1 MLRLMTTNQTTDA
14 FDTGQ
19 LAFALAAEAPAAVL
33 EPDQP
38 TWTPE
43 DGDFN

>member
-1 MLRLMTTNQTTDA
+1 MTTNQTTDA
-14 FDTGQ
+14 FDTAE
-19 LAFALAAEAPAAVL
+19 LELWAAEAPAAAV
-33 EPDQP
+33 EQDQP